1 MIPCLYQSTE
11 TAFDNNGIGK
21 LSDCIS
27 CSVSEKRNGAY
38 ELTMTYPSDGIHA
51 DQLVD
56 GNIILAKCAPVGQTQ
71 PFEIYKLDYKL
82 PGTVSVKARHISY
95 RLNYVTTS
103 KISPVSGSAAAL
115 SAINSAVSV
124 SHPFTIQ
131 MGFTA
136 SGDFYTPKPYTLR
149 SLIGGNDDSLIASF
163 GGEIEWDRFTVYIRQ
178 ERGADRGVKL
188 RYGKNITDFTYA
200 RSVDNLVAGIHPYWG
215 APETGNIV
223 ELPERVVYSSSQAS
237 GRVAVQDFTSQ
248 FDTSPSETELRE
260 AAMTHLSTMQTE
272 PQIDMKIK
280 LISLSQSEY
289 ADVAEAENVLLCDTV
304 HVYVPKLRCELS
316 CCVTET
322 VYNSLLERYD
332 SITVSNAID
341 SSRNASL
348 PKYFKKEKK
357 ETEQNLKNY
366 ADSKLSDT
374 IKSITEIRTKA
385 DENES
390 AITLLASWKN
400 EAVESISQ
408 ITQKANANESSITAI
423 NSWRSGATTAI
434 STLQSWVSSYGAE
447 LEGLANYTYDGS
459 SGLAGIRAYA
469 RRQADDV
476 ADDAANSAITAMTEM
491 FAEFTDSD
499 GNVTKAS
506 ITAAVEDAMSSVE
519 ISADQIRLDGDTY
532 FTAKYRQNSN
542 VYNFGSI
549 KTSDT
554 GSGQEDDSRYAL
566 IVESNGGNGW
576 YSNYPVALKLKS
588 EGNMSLASSKALYLD
603 SARYT
608 TINAGDNTRIRA
620 NVRYSGLTA
629 APATDQN
636 SINVAYDYV
645 FCTDGIYYNGNRIIS
660 SDGKVRLVFS

>member
-1 MIPCLYQSTE
+1 MFMIPCLYQSTE

-95 RLNYVTTS
+95 RLNYVTAS

-124 SHPFTIQ
+124 SHTFTIQ

-149 SLIGGNDDSLIASF
+149 SLIGGNEDSLLASF

-188 RYGKNITDFTYA
+188 RYGKNLTDFTYA
-200 RSVDNLVAGIHPYWG
+200 RSVDSLVAGVHPYWG

-260 AAMTHLSTMQTE
+260 AAMTYLSTMQTE

-341 SSRNASL
+341 SSRNTSL
-348 PKYFKKEKK
+348 PKYFQKEKK
-357 ETEQNLKNY
+357 ETEQNLKTY

-390 AITLLASWKN
+390 AITLLANWKN

-408 ITQKANANESSITAI
+408 ITQKANNLESTISAI

-447 LEGLANYTYDGS
+447 LEGLAEYSYGGS
-459 SGLAGIRAYA
+459 SGIAGLRAYA
-469 RRQADDV
+469 RSQADG
-476 ADDAANSAITAMTEM
+476 AEENAIDAVTSM
-491 FAEFTDSD
+491 FAEVADED
-499 GNVTKAS
+499 GNITQAS
-506 ITAAVEDAMSSVE
+506 ITAAVEEAMSS
-519 ISADQIRLDGDTY
+519 IYINADRILLNGDTF
-532 FTAKYRQNSN
+532 FTAYYSD
-542 VYNFGSI
+542 YEFGSI
-549 KTSDT
+549 KTYDD
-554 GSGQEDDSRYAL
+554 GSGTENNSRYAL
-566 IVESNGGNGW
+566 IIESNGGTGW
-576 YSNYPVALKLKS
+576 NNNYAVALKLKS
-588 EGNMSLASSKALYLD
+588 EGNMMLDSYGALYVDAAKYITLYG
-603 SARYT
+603 R
-608 TINAGDNTRIRA
+608 DNTRIRA
-620 NVRYSGLTA
+620 NTTYGNLDA
-629 APATDQN
+629 APAVE
-636 SINVAYDYV
+636 SYSGSRCDYV

-660 SDGKVRLVFS
+660 SGGKVRLVFS